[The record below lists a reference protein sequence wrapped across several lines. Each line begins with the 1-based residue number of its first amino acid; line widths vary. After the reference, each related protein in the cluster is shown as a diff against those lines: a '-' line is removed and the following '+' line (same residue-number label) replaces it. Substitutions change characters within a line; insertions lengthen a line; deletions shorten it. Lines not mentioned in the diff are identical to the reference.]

1 MVNNIEKVRKLNL
14 CISCGIC
21 QGVCPRDCIELNKRG
36 IPVIDRNCTN
46 CGTCLKY
53 CPGLAANIEAIEN
66 LNTYMRGKI
75 EKTYVGR
82 TKNNRIL
89 RNAVSGGIVT
99 DMILQLLKCKMYDYA
114 IGVGTTYFQKASEM
128 RVYTINEFTEELQKS
143 VYTMASYANV
153 IRFVMDNPET
163 KIIIVGIGCVISAVK
178 KFLMARGK
186 IDKYLFVGLFCDC
199 TLDKNI
205 EYYFRRYANGLS
217 QKIEGME
224 YRDKLRYGWPGNI
237 KLISDKGNVLIP
249 REERYR
255 VVPYFKR
262 ERCIYCLDHL
272 NVNSDIAFGDNYTQ
286 QHSDILGSNS
296 IIVRTKK
303 GMQIIDKLK
312 TQVCLYEIDENEI
325 IKSQNLKSKRIQY
338 IYSLILKERTGVD
351 INQNVNE
358 TISYSKNNEQNMKEQ
373 IRNTYIGKWYN
384 KWPFLFELYLLKN
397 GKTEL
402 QNRFL
407 AKKELRKLRENK

>member
-1 MVNNIEKVRKLNL
+1 
-14 CISCGIC
+14 
-21 QGVCPRDCIELNKRG
+21 
-36 IPVIDRNCTN
+36 
-46 CGTCLKY
+46 
-53 CPGLAANIEAIEN
+53 
-66 LNTYMRGKI
+66 
-75 EKTYVGR
+75 
-82 TKNNRIL
+82 
-89 RNAVSGGIVT
+89 
-99 DMILQLLKCKMYDYA
+99 
-114 IGVGTTYFQKASEM
+114 
-128 RVYTINEFTEELQKS
+128 
-143 VYTMASYANV
+143 
-153 IRFVMDNPET
+153 
-163 KIIIVGIGCVISAVK
+163 
-178 KFLMARGK
+178 MARGK
-186 IDKYLFVGLFCDC
+186 IDNYLFVGLFCDC

-237 KLISDKGNVLIP
+237 KLISGKGNVLIP

-312 TQVCLYEIDENEI
+312 TQFCLYEIDENEI
-325 IKSQNLKSKRIQY
+325 IKSQNLESKRIQY